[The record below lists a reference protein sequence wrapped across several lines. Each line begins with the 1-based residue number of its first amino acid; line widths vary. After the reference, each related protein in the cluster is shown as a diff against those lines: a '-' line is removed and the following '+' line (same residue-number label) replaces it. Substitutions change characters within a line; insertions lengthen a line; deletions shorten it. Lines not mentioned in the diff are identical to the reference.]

1 MNRKEAKNSSLW
13 EYKKDDERNL
23 DGFAKEQFFLF
34 GNLVAEY
41 NSWNGGFMNCKLFGA
56 IDENRVNKKIS
67 LEFSDEGVVD
77 QIYYS
82 EQGSQK
88 S

>member
-1 MNRKEAKNSSLW
+1 
-13 EYKKDDERNL
+13 
-23 DGFAKEQFFLF
+23 
-34 GNLVAEY
+34 
-41 NSWNGGFMNCKLFGA
+41 MNCKLFGA

-88 S
+88 SSPIQFMDRNKLEKIAEAFGL